1 MRFRTWM
8 WSRGGSGRNNWLLL
22 PFNGKVETVHIGM
35 HQRIDLWYV
44 GGGGRWKEGEG
55 EGRERGKN
63 EEEEEELEVEKK
75 ERK

>member
-1 MRFRTWM
+1 MRFRAGT

-22 PFNGKVETVHIGM
+22 PFDGKVETVHIGV

-55 EGRERGKN
+55 EGKGERE
-63 EEEEEELEVEKK
+63 E
-75 ERK
+75 